1 MARNGAGTERFTA
14 VDSACGPQCTLPV
27 RWTGGRRGVALG
39 AALAL
44 PRKFPRQRRVD
55 HMALL
60 DLVSAQEGLFFGG
73 WIRGPARKAFTLSED
88 ERLRAANHMAVF
100 AAFID
105 EKDERG
111 GRSSL
116 KRINRGRRKGYLL
129 RCKQALRSGT
139 LSRWAGAV
147 PKSAGGP
154 VTRDL
159 CQERPSACFGSP
171 TTADV
176 ALPQPMGEL

>member
-139 LSRWAGAV
+139 LSRWAGEVQGVGARCYSV
-147 PKSAGGP
+147 IKRGAARGPRAGGSLA
-154 VTRDL
+154 V
-159 CQERPSACFGSP
+159 G
-171 TTADV
+171 DV
-176 ALPQPMGEL
+176 QDWAASRG

>member
-1 MARNGAGTERFTA
+1 
-14 VDSACGPQCTLPV
+14 
-27 RWTGGRRGVALG
+27 
-39 AALAL
+39 
-44 PRKFPRQRRVD
+44 
-55 HMALL
+55 MALL

-139 LSRWAGAV
+139 LSSIFSYLLLM
-147 PKSAGGP
+147 K
-154 VTRDL
+154 
-159 CQERPSACFGSP
+159 
-171 TTADV
+171 
-176 ALPQPMGEL
+176 